1 MRILYGPS
9 VTVMGKIIYNRKFND
24 NEERGVNGQVKP
36 LVASWL
42 LKNMGF
48 ILVSVRNG
56 VHIGFL
62 IVTIITFFLVE
73 TVGGRHFFLLCPK
86 FCSSSISTLDGV
98 QF

>member
-36 LVASWL
+36 LVVSWL
-42 LKNMGF
+42 LKNMVF
-48 ILVSVRNG
+48 ILVSVRNC

-62 IVTIITFFLVE
+62 IDSIITCFFWSKRRRK
-73 TVGGRHFFLLCPK
+73 TFFLLCSK
-86 FCSSSISTLDGV
+86 FCSSSISTLDGI

>member
-36 LVASWL
+36 LVASWF
-42 LKNMGF
+42 LKNMVF
-48 ILVSVRNG
+48 ILVSVRNC

-62 IVTIITFFLVE
+62 IDTIITCFFWSKTSEEDIFSALFQIL
-73 TVGGRHFFLLCPK
+73 FFEHK
-86 FCSSSISTLDGV
+86 YS
-98 QF
+98 

>member
-36 LVASWL
+36 LVVSWL

-62 IVTIITFFLVE
+62 IHSYNHNVFFGRNRRRKTFFSALFQIL
-73 TVGGRHFFLLCPK
+73 FFEHK
-86 FCSSSISTLDGV
+86 YS
-98 QF
+98 